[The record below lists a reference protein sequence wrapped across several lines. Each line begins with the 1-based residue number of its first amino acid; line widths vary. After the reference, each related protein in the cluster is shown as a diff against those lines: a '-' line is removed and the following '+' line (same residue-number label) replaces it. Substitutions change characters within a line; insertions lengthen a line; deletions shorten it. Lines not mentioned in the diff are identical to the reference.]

1 MKSFTIL
8 FMLLTSSCS
17 LFAPKPSNEIDALAE
32 EVIKKHA
39 GVDIRVTPV
48 DAEKS
53 K

>member
-1 MKSFTIL
+1 MKTLTVL
-8 FMLLTSSCS
+8 FIFLTSCS

-48 DAEKS
+48 EPEKS